1 MGSLSRKNE
10 EPKECIHICIN
21 IKRNGGVKQ
30 GILFRKLKSISLP
43 IVLFI
48 STYLLFEEIY

>member
-1 MGSLSRKNE
+1 M
-10 EPKECIHICIN
+10 HF
-21 IKRNGGVKQ
+21 KRNGGVKQ

-48 STYLLFEEIY
+48 STYLLFEEEDGGTR

>member
-1 MGSLSRKNE
+1 MKNLKNAYIFVLTCMHFE
-10 EPKECIHICIN
+10 
-21 IKRNGGVKQ
+21 RNGGVKQ

-48 STYLLFEEIY
+48 STYLLFEEEDGGTR